1 MKNIKSY
8 KFLPFALLTG
18 CLLLQPGCSS
28 DYMDTVPTESAGQ
41 STINGSLENLYIALN
56 GIHRKMVSQDL
67 GNQGMGGEPGFLIC
81 REALGDDLTWDTQT
95 WHQGFL
101 TWSYNMNST
110 SSYNSGMWETYYRDI
125 Q

>member
-56 GIHRKMVSQDL
+56 GIHRKMVKIWVTRVWAVSL
-67 GNQGMGGEPGFLIC
+67 V
-81 REALGDDLTWDTQT
+81 
-95 WHQGFL
+95 
-101 TWSYNMNST
+101 S
-110 SSYNSGMWETYYRDI
+110 
-125 Q
+125 

>member
-41 STINGSLENLYIALN
+41 SRSMA
-56 GIHRKMVSQDL
+56 RW
-67 GNQGMGGEPGFLIC
+67 
-81 REALGDDLTWDTQT
+81 R
-95 WHQGFL
+95 
-101 TWSYNMNST
+101 T
-110 SSYNSGMWETYYRDI
+110 SI
-125 Q
+125 LP